1 MDRTGAVRVFTD
13 AERARVSEETVVNG
27 APFIMRPRAVAD
39 RSAYWDAYLN
49 DHGPDPDDWLD
60 ETEAAGKI

>member
-1 MDRTGAVRVFTD
+1 MGTGRTFTD
-13 AERARVSEETVVNG
+13 AERARASDETVING
-27 APFIMRPRAVAD
+27 APFVIRRHAVAD

-49 DHGPDPDDWLD
+49 DQGPDPDDWLD